1 MSGRVSVKCPEC
13 KEWMKT
19 IGDLC
24 DDCKVT
30 LLTIKKKENR
40 NDKQTSRNSSVF
52 HSKSE
57 I

>member
-30 LLTIKKKENR
+30 LLTIKKKENKNER
-40 NDKQTSRNSSVF
+40 
-52 HSKSE
+52 
-57 I
+57 